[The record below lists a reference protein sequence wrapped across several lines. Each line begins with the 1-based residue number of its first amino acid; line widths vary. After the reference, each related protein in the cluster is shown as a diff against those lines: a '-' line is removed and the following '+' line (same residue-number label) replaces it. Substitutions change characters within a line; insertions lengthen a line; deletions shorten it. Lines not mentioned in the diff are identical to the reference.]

1 MTLVAP
7 EQSETPEPEAGDVK
21 LSGTITAEGELPKGT
36 LFIIARR
43 SPAGGMPAAVKKID
57 SPTFPLQFTLGPA
70 DMMVGGEWPEQV
82 WLDVRL
88 DEDGNAISKS
98 DNDVNAE
105 MQGPLTGVQAGL
117 QVVLNR

>member
-1 MTLVAP
+1 
-7 EQSETPEPEAGDVK
+7 
-21 LSGTITAEGELPKGT
+21 
-36 LFIIARR
+36 
-43 SPAGGMPAAVKKID
+43 
-57 SPTFPLQFTLGPA
+57 
-70 DMMVGGEWPEQV
+70 MMVERKPEQV

-88 DEDGNAISKS
+88 DEDGNAVSKS

>member
-1 MTLVAP
+1 MP
-7 EQSETPEPEAGDVK
+7 QKKSGTPEPEANDVK
-21 LSGTITAEGELPKGT
+21 LSGTITAEGDLPKGT

-57 SPTFPLQFTLGPA
+57 SPTFPLEFTLGPA
-70 DMMVGGEWPEQV
+70 DMMMGGEWPEQV

-105 MQGPLTGVQAGL
+105 MQGPLTGVQTGV
-117 QVVLNR
+117 QVTLKK